1 MQFHAIDAGHKQL
14 MRLVQTTSND
24 HAGGVLCWQLS
35 KGAPVMVIRS
45 CRGSNSI
52 DAWIWHI
59 LLTSVSTGSKAKQRL
74 PSSKN
79 EGKQSV

>member
-1 MQFHAIDAGHKQL
+1 MG
-14 MRLVQTTSND
+14 LVQTTSND

-45 CRGSNSI
+45 CKGSNSI
-52 DAWIWHI
+52 DAWIWHSSM
-59 LLTSVSTGSKAKQRL
+59 TNVSTSSKAKQCL